1 MAEESDKEQ
10 LQQSGNN
17 RTAHALYASWSI
29 YAATKVGVATKIQ
42 ILVRPKPDQPDRLLR
57 PCFIPQYS
65 GIQSYYF
72 FSSFEEGE
80 EQEEEEHEEWVAEEE
95 DVMCDGLVVEE
106 DDW

>member
-1 MAEESDKEQ
+1 M
-10 LQQSGNN
+10 
-17 RTAHALYASWSI
+17 
-29 YAATKVGVATKIQ
+29 VGFRVGQT
-42 ILVRPKPDQPDRLLR
+42 L
-57 PCFIPQYS
+57 CFIPQYS

-95 DVMCDGLVVEE
+95 DVMCDELEVDE